1 MSTATLTKK
10 ELFVQGSLTTDVAEM
25 IEMLAVNVPGVKS
38 CNVNAVNKSLVLS
51 IDTTKDEGAVINELS
66 SLIKTMDSSLKLT
79 TSRQENKNNSK
90 AQRKSAEGD
99 KNVSIILG
107 GLNCAHCAEV
117 IGQKVSD
124 LDEVQTANLNFVN
137 KKLNFELKNASD
149 REVIIE
155 RVINIIDTTEP
166 GLDIQVM
173 ESKKE
178 KKAQDNKVEMILGGL
193 NCAHCAE
200 VIGQKVEALDE
211 VEMANLNFV
220 NKKLSFELKNGV
232 SRNLVIDK
240 VINIID
246 TTEPGLDIQVI
257 EKSSSKGNNKKVDMT
272 LGGLNCA
279 HCAEVIGQKV
289 EDLDEVEMAHL
300 NFVNKKLSFELK
312 DGASRKLTI
321 DKVINIIDTTEP
333 GLNIQVHDNRGTKE
347 LKLKLE
353 NLTCK
358 QCADQIE
365 FEANKAKGVKSA
377 TLDFGNCILDVEL
390 DGTVSRRVVTEGIAT
405 IAKNL
410 QHCLNIQVKGI
421 SKAQNKALNE
431 KVTKKFDKDKLDKI
445 RLFVGV
451 IAYAITFIQQVWGG
465 NHGHANQDMISTVAF
480 IAVYLVVGGD
490 VLLKA
495 AKNIKNG
502 RVFDENFLITVATL
516 GAIIIGE
523 TSEAVGVMV
532 FYKLGVFLQ
541 GIAVGK
547 SRKSISSLMEIRP
560 DVANLKIGNDIEVVD
575 PEEVEIGDIIVVK
588 PGERVPLDGI
598 VIEGSS
604 MVDTS
609 ALTGESVLRSVNVE
623 DEVLSGFINKNAL
636 LTIEVT
642 KDFGESAVSKVL
654 DLVENASSKKAKT
667 ENFISVFSKY
677 YTPVVVG
684 LAAIIAIIPPVL
696 IDPSS
701 KVEWYRWVLRGLTF
715 LVVSCPCALVLSIP
729 LTFFSGIGFASKNGV
744 LIKGSNYLE
753 ALRYVDTV
761 VFDKTGT
768 LTKGVFNVTKVN
780 AVNVSEDE
788 LMEYAAYAEANSNHP
803 IAKSIVKAYNK
814 NLDLGKIG
822 EYEEIAAHGIKVNY
836 NGKTVLAG
844 NEKLMKA
851 NNVKYTP
858 VSETGTVV
866 YIAVDGKYA
875 GDLVISDEIKEDS
888 KEAIA
893 KLKQIGIKQTV
904 MLTGDNKKVADAVA
918 AELKLDKVYSNL
930 LPDEKVEKIEEI
942 YQGRGEK
949 EKVVFVGDGINDA
962 PVLARADV
970 GIAMGGLGSDA
981 AIEAADVVIMN
992 DEPSQIAK
1000 AIAISKK
1007 TSRIVWQNII
1017 FALGVKVIV
1026 LVATAF
1032 GASNMWEAVFADVGV
1047 ALIAVLNAM
1056 RAMRMK
1062 EEN

>member
-421 SKAQNKALNE
+421 SKSQNKALNDP
-431 KVTKKFDKDKLDKI
+431 T
-445 RLFVGV
+445 GS
-451 IAYAITFIQQVWGG
+451 G
-465 NHGHANQDMISTVAF
+465 
-480 IAVYLVVGGD
+480 
-490 VLLKA
+490 
-495 AKNIKNG
+495 
-502 RVFDENFLITVATL
+502 ATCL
-516 GAIIIGE
+516 
-523 TSEAVGVMV
+523 
-532 FYKLGVFLQ
+532 YH
-541 GIAVGK
+541 
-547 SRKSISSLMEIRP
+547 
-560 DVANLKIGNDIEVVD
+560 
-575 PEEVEIGDIIVVK
+575 
-588 PGERVPLDGI
+588 
-598 VIEGSS
+598 
-604 MVDTS
+604 
-609 ALTGESVLRSVNVE
+609 
-623 DEVLSGFINKNAL
+623 
-636 LTIEVT
+636 
-642 KDFGESAVSKVL
+642 
-654 DLVENASSKKAKT
+654 
-667 ENFISVFSKY
+667 
-677 YTPVVVG
+677 
-684 LAAIIAIIPPVL
+684 
-696 IDPSS
+696 
-701 KVEWYRWVLRGLTF
+701 
-715 LVVSCPCALVLSIP
+715 
-729 LTFFSGIGFASKNGV
+729 
-744 LIKGSNYLE
+744 SN
-753 ALRYVDTV
+753 R
-761 VFDKTGT
+761 
-768 LTKGVFNVTKVN
+768 
-780 AVNVSEDE
+780 
-788 LMEYAAYAEANSNHP
+788 
-803 IAKSIVKAYNK
+803 
-814 NLDLGKIG
+814 
-822 EYEEIAAHGIKVNY
+822 
-836 NGKTVLAG
+836 
-844 NEKLMKA
+844 
-851 NNVKYTP
+851 
-858 VSETGTVV
+858 
-866 YIAVDGKYA
+866 
-875 GDLVISDEIKEDS
+875 
-888 KEAIA
+888 
-893 KLKQIGIKQTV
+893 
-904 MLTGDNKKVADAVA
+904 
-918 AELKLDKVYSNL
+918 
-930 LPDEKVEKIEEI
+930 
-942 YQGRGEK
+942 
-949 EKVVFVGDGINDA
+949 
-962 PVLARADV
+962 
-970 GIAMGGLGSDA
+970 
-981 AIEAADVVIMN
+981 
-992 DEPSQIAK
+992 
-1000 AIAISKK
+1000 
-1007 TSRIVWQNII
+1007 
-1017 FALGVKVIV
+1017 
-1026 LVATAF
+1026 
-1032 GASNMWEAVFADVGV
+1032 
-1047 ALIAVLNAM
+1047 
-1056 RAMRMK
+1056 
-1062 EEN
+1062 